1 MSWFSDL
8 FTGSVSS
15 FVQSVG
21 EVADRFIQT
30 PEDKAKFAIELERL
44 LQQRDSE
51 IEQTIRTEL
60 QAKERMLVAELNQD
74 DNYTK
79 RARPT
84 VVYAGLG
91 FIFLNYVA
99 FPLVALLADAP
110 AEPLADLPAEFWM
123 AWGGICSSWVIG
135 RSMEKR
141 GMRNPVVSAVTG
153 KKNVYKLTE

>member
-1 MSWFSDL
+1 MSWVSDL

-15 FVQSVG
+15 FVESIG
-21 EVADRFIQT
+21 NVADRFIET
-30 PEDKAKFAIELERL
+30 PEDKAQFAIELERL
-44 LQQRDSE
+44 LQKRDSE

-60 QAKERMLVAELNQD
+60 QAKERMLVAELSQD

-84 VVYAGLG
+84 VVYVGLG
-91 FIFLNYVA
+91 FIFLIYVA
-99 FPLVALLADAP
+99 FPLIALLANAK

-141 GMRNPVVSAVTG
+141 GVRHPVVNAVTG
-153 KKNVYKLTE
+153 TKPTKLLD